1 MGLIRI
7 RETGAVMNE
16 SSFRTMHKKAKTRPV
31 LEPVLTTERL
41 DQLGAD
47 AVLEGPQATVTPP
60 YEYSYMSGVE
70 QNSDGNWTT
79 VYSVGPAFVEFT
91 DGEGVVQTVD
101 AQTTAYRTKVDED
114 VAVGVRTTRNKLLDE
129 SDWTQMNDSPL
140 DTSGKTAWATYR
152 QELRDLSDHA
162 NWPHLA
168 DEDWPTKPS

>member
-47 AVLEGPQATVTPP
+47 AVVEGPQATVTEP
-60 YEYSYMSGVE
+60 YQYSYRSAVE
-70 QNSDGNWTT
+70 QDSAGIWTT
-79 VYSVGPAFVEFT
+79 VYSVGPVFT
-91 DGEGVVQTVD
+91 EYTDDDGVVQTVD
-101 AQTTAYRTKVDED
+101 AQTTAYRAGIDEAKSSD
-114 VAVGVRTTRNKLLDE
+114 VRTTRNKLLSE

-140 DTSGKTAWATYR
+140 DTAGKTAWATYR